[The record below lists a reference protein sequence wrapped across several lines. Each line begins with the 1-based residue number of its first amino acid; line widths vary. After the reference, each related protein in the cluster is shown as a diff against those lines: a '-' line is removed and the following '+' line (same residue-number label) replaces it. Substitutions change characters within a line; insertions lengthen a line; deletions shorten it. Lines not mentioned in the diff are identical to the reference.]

1 MAEERTV
8 TTEDG
13 RTITYRERGPGDVLA
28 LLELGPAAP
37 STAWLEYALMISSV
51 EAIDAVPVI
60 RPRTR
65 VQLEQ
70 VANQIGHAGVEA
82 LSAALFGTDGPERAA
97 AERTAA
103 KN

>member
-1 MAEERTV
+1 MTEQTV
-8 TTEDG
+8 KTADG

-37 STAWLEYALMISSV
+37 STAWLEYALMVSSV

-60 RPRTR
+60 RPQTR
-65 VQLEQ
+65 LQLEQ
-70 VANQIGHAGVEA
+70 LANQIGNAGIEA
-82 LSAALFGTDGPERAA
+82 LSTALFGTDGPDRAGAERAA
-97 AERTAA
+97 A